1 MKRRPKRSAAHGKA
15 PLDFGL
21 AARQMMRAL
30 RGKRSQL
37 AFARRLGYRGNPVAD
52 WEAGRR
58 APTVRRTLRACTA
71 ANVDVRAAFAGF
83 HAAEPPDPDDQHSL
97 AAWLERI
104 RGKTSIATLA
114 SQSGYSRHQLGRWL
128 SAHAEPRLPEFLATV
143 EAMTGRVSDLVA
155 ALVPIELVAEL
166 HPVHARR
173 EAARKLAYEEPWT
186 EAILRVIEAQSYSA
200 LPKHVPGFIADL
212 LGIDRAIEERCLRK
226 LLSAGVIRN
235 TAGRYRPFGSLTVD
249 TRSTAALK
257 AHWTRT
263 ALERVTQPGADDFF
277 GYNVFSASH
286 EDMARIR
293 ELLRA
298 TYREIRTILAA
309 TRADEDVALIN
320 LQLLCWPRSD

>member
-1 MKRRPKRSAAHGKA
+1 
-15 PLDFGL
+15 
-21 AARQMMRAL
+21 
-30 RGKRSQL
+30 
-37 AFARRLGYRGNPVAD
+37 V
-52 WEAGRR
+52 
-58 APTVRRTLRACTA
+58 
-71 ANVDVRAAFAGF
+71 NVHAAFAAF
-83 HAAEPPDPDDQHSL
+83 HPADPPDPEDLQSL
-97 AAWLERI
+97 AAWLKQL

-166 HPVHARR
+166 HSVHTRR

-186 EAILRVIEAQSYSA
+186 EAILRVIEAQSYAA
-200 LPKHVPGFIADL
+200 LDKHVPGFIADL
-212 LGIDRAIEERCLRK
+212 LGIDRATEERCLSK
-226 LLSAGVIRN
+226 LLSAGVIRS
-235 TAGRYRPFGSLTVD
+235 TAGRYRPLGSLTVD

-298 TYREIRTILAA
+298 TYREIRTILSA
-309 TRADEDVALIN
+309 TRVDEHVALIN
-320 LQLLCWPRSD
+320 LQLLCWPRSR